1 MNRTR
6 RIARLTTNSR
16 RVWQRAERKGNRR
29 HRVVDQHRENGEAR
43 PVHLGIGQAPQKT
56 KDAPDDDRHAEPV
69 QDLIRAIEVTRDII
83 VQQVLKR
90 AHQCHRTPS
99 VQLT

>member
-1 MNRTR
+1 
-6 RIARLTTNSR
+6 
-16 RVWQRAERKGNRR
+16 
-29 HRVVDQHRENGEAR
+29 
-43 PVHLGIGQAPQKT
+43 
-56 KDAPDDDRHAEPV
+56 V

-99 VQLT
+99 VQLTKVITLVKLQ